1 MHKLVYLLSL
11 GAVGTLAR
19 YGLAVGV
26 GRVFPGGFPWG
37 TLAVNMLGCFLF
49 GLVLTLGRERGAL
62 SRESV
67 EILTVGFMG
76 AFTTFSS
83 FVNDTVG
90 LARAEE
96 LGAAV
101 ANILVQNGGGV
112 LCFFAGAALARL
124 G

>member
-1 MHKLVYLLSL
+1 MHKLVYLLLL
-11 GAVGTLAR
+11 GAIGTLAR
-19 YGLAVGV
+19 YALAVGV
-26 GRVFPGGFPWG
+26 GRVLPGGFPWG

-62 SRESV
+62 SREMV
-67 EILTVGFMG
+67 EVVLIGFMG

-96 LGAAV
+96 LG
-101 ANILVQNGGGV
+101 GGV

>member
-1 MHKLVYLLSL
+1 MFQLLLVMLGGAFGSAARYLTGKL
-11 GAVGTLAR
+11 TLAWFGPD
-19 YGLAVGV
+19 Y
-26 GRVFPGGFPWG
+26 PWG

-49 GLVLTLGRERGAL
+49 GLVLTLGRERGVLA
-62 SRESV
+62 RETAEV
-67 EILTVGFMG
+67 VLIGFMG